1 MIVVA
6 IVLVLAGIAWRL
18 RAMRPA
24 LAARLAS
31 SLTLALV
38 AGGLLILTVAAIPK
52 HPVLPHTIPDPPP
65 AFASALG
72 GGDTLAVNLYVVTAK
87 LPTFVGPATYSGEQ
101 LIQWW
106 PRSQE
111 RELLEP
117 MGIYHA
123 YFDSILDPL
132 GELGAGG
139 QELIAD
145 RRPAQILLL
154 SFTGDGFP
162 QSLADLAP
170 YSPRLVRTGILRSGS
185 LALHAWLIDL
195 DQYFRGGS

>member
-1 MIVVA
+1 M
-6 IVLVLAGIAWRL
+6 
-18 RAMRPA
+18 
-24 LAARLAS
+24 
-31 SLTLALV
+31 
-38 AGGLLILTVAAIPK
+38 
-52 HPVLPHTIPDPPP
+52 
-65 AFASALG
+65 
-72 GGDTLAVNLYVVTAK
+72 NLYVVTAK
-87 LPTFVGPATYSGEQ
+87 LPAFVGPATYSGEQ

-117 MGIYHA
+117 IGIYHA
-123 YFDSILDPL
+123 YFDSIPDPL

-139 QELIAD
+139 QALIAD